1 MATRRT
7 HSLEFKQSAV
17 EASRQPGAS
26 IAGVAMA
33 HGINANQLHKWRRQ
47 FSVARTTVAVSV
59 PSLIPVTVIP
69 DEPAQSS
76 VDDSPQSGRID
87 IELGR
92 ARISLT
98 GRVDLDVL
106 HTVLA
111 TLRPR

>member
-1 MATRRT
+1 
-7 HSLEFKQSAV
+7 
-17 EASRQPGAS
+17 
-26 IAGVAMA
+26 MA
-33 HGINANQLHKWRRQ
+33 HGIDANQLHKWRRQ
-47 FSVARTTVAVSV
+47 FPETLPSVTASA
-59 PSLIPVTVIP
+59 PSLLPMTVVP
-69 DEPAQSS
+69 DEPVRSS
-76 VDDSPQSGRID
+76 VDESPPGRID

>member
-47 FSVARTTVAVSV
+47 FSIASTTVALST
-59 PSLIPVTVIP
+59 PSLLPVTVIP
-69 DEPAQSS
+69 DEPARSS
-76 VDDSPQSGRID
+76 VDESPPGRID

-92 ARISLT
+92 ARISLS